1 MGKEPLL
8 VEVEAEV
15 DLEGEKANKAP
26 NFALIVVSITIQMRS
41 VTFKIGFPPRYR
53 SKNSKE

>member
-15 DLEGEKANKAP
+15 DLEGEKANKEGD
-26 NFALIVVSITIQMRS
+26 V
-41 VTFKIGFPPRYR
+41 IGFYINMPDGEQYAPK
-53 SKNSKE
+53 SSQ